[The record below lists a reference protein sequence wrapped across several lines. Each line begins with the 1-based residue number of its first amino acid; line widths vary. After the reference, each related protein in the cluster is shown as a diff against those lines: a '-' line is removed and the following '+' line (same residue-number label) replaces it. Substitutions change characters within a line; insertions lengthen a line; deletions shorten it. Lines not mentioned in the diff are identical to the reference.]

1 MLVQWRELFP
11 WKILSGNIGKI
22 LYENT
27 VIKLLGNL
35 RPIGKMSNDPKL
47 QKLKVLI
54 LECWFVIMVQVSVKI
69 PEYFKTKIF
78 DYKKPI

>member
-47 QKLKVLI
+47 QK
-54 LECWFVIMVQVSVKI
+54 F
-69 PEYFKTKIF
+69 
-78 DYKKPI
+78 